1 MKDNYGNGF
10 WIFIAIVL
18 TILFVFLTI
27 SDYYKDKACN
37 ELGFENDRKISFI
50 DYCEDK
56 EGNLHYVKFDCT
68 LFECTA
74 KQISVGDVRV
84 KE

>member
-18 TILFVFLTI
+18 AILFVFLSI
-27 SDYYKDKACN
+27 SDYYKDKACK
-37 ELGFENDRKISFI
+37 ELGFENDRKILSM